1 MLESQSSSG
10 SVTAPARAA
19 AGGRGQSL
27 RSYAALAA
35 VCLFW
40 GTTYLTIRMALES
53 FPPLTLVAIRF
64 TVAGVILLAVA
75 VLSGARLPK
84 GRDLWTV
91 ALTGVVLLGGSN
103 TFLVFSETWIPSGMA
118 ALFIT
123 ISPFWLVGTEAL
135 MPGGDR
141 LRRTTIVGMLIG
153 LVGTA
158 LLIARSPSGEGLGS
172 GPLLLRG
179 FLVLQLANACWSF
192 GSIYYRRH
200 PSKAHPIVNGGIQ
213 MLAAGLVLAVAAL
226 AFPEHPVTPTFRG
239 VFGLVYLVLFGSLVG
254 YSSYIYA
261 LSHLRVAVV
270 SIYPYVNT
278 VVAVFLGWWFYREP
292 LGVREIMAMLIIF
305 AGVAVVKRFN
315 K

>member
-1 MLESQSSSG
+1 MG
-10 SVTAPARAA
+10 SPPSLSAAGRARAQA
-19 AGGRGQSL
+19 V
-27 RSYAALAA
+27 RSYGALIS

-40 GTTYLTIRMALES
+40 GTTYLTIRMGLES
-53 FPPLTLVAIRF
+53 FPPLVLVAIRF
-64 TVAGVILLAVA
+64 SVAGAILLLAA
-75 VLSGARLPK
+75 ILKGARLPK
-84 GRDLWTV
+84 GRELWGG
-91 ALTGVVLLGGSN
+91 ALTGVLLLGGSN

-135 MPGGDR
+135 IRGGDR
-141 LRRTTIVGMLIG
+141 LHRPTILGMLVG
-153 LVGTA
+153 LGGTA
-158 LLIARSPSGEGLGS
+158 LLVVRSSPGEGFGA

-179 FLVLQLANACWSF
+179 FLVLQLGNACWAL
-192 GSIYYRRH
+192 GSIYYRRQ
-200 PSKAHPIVNGGIQ
+200 PASAHPIVNGAVQ

-226 AFPEHPVTPTFRG
+226 LVPEHPITPTVRG
-239 VFGLVYLVLFGSLVG
+239 VAGLVYLIIFGSIIG

-292 LGVREIMAMLIIF
+292 CGLRETAAMLIIF
-305 AGVAVVKRFN
+305 AGVALVKRAS
-315 K
+315 KD

>member
-1 MLESQSSSG
+1 LGSRSISSA
-10 SVTAPARAA
+10 APAAA
-19 AGGRGQSL
+19 AAVGGRAPAVW
-27 RSYAALAA
+27 SYGALIA

-53 FPPLTLVAIRF
+53 FPPITLVAIRF
-64 TVAGVILLAVA
+64 SVAGAILLVA
-75 VLSGARLPK
+75 ALLSGACLPK
-84 GRDLWTV
+84 GRELWIG

-103 TFLVFSETWIPSGMA
+103 TFLVVAETWIPSGLA

-123 ISPFWLVGTEAL
+123 ISPFWMVGIEAL

-141 LRRTTIVGMLIG
+141 LRRATIIGMLIG
-153 LVGTA
+153 LGGTA
-158 LLIARSPSGEGLGS
+158 LLVLRSSPREGLGA
-172 GPLLLRG
+172 GPLMMYG
-179 FLVLQLANACWSF
+179 FLILQLGNACWSA
-192 GSIYYRRH
+192 GSVYYRRQ
-200 PSKAHPIVNGGIQ
+200 PARAHPIVSGSIQ
-213 MLAAGLVLAVAAL
+213 MLAAGLVLALAAL
-226 AFPEHPVTPTFRG
+226 VIPQHPVTLTFRG
-239 VFGLVYLVLFGSLVG
+239 VAGLVYLIIFGSIVG

-292 LGVREIMAMLIIF
+292 FGLRETVAMLVIF
-305 AGVAVVKRFN
+305 AGVAVVKRYN

>member
-1 MLESQSSSG
+1 MS
-10 SVTAPARAA
+10 A
-19 AGGRGQSL
+19 AGRKRAQAV
-27 RSYAALAA
+27 RSYGALAS

-53 FPPLTLVAIRF
+53 FPPLALVAIRF
-64 TVAGVILLAVA
+64 SLAGAILLAA
-75 VLSGARLPK
+75 AILKGAHLPK
-84 GRDLWTV
+84 GRELWGG
-91 ALTGVVLLGGSN
+91 ALTGVLLLGGSN
-103 TFLVFSETWIPSGMA
+103 TFLVVSETWIPSGMA

-141 LRRTTIVGMLIG
+141 LHRPTILGMLVG
-153 LVGTA
+153 LGGTA
-158 LLIARSPSGEGLGS
+158 LLVLRSSPGEGLGS

-179 FLVLQLANACWSF
+179 FLLLQLGNACWAL
-192 GSIYYRRH
+192 GSIYYRRQ
-200 PSKAHPIVNGGIQ
+200 PARAHPIVVSAIQ
-213 MLAAGLVLAVAAL
+213 MLAAGLVLAL
-226 AFPEHPVTPTFRG
+226 ATLVIPEHPITPNLRG
-239 VFGLVYLVLFGSLVG
+239 VAGLVYLIIFGSIVG

-270 SIYPYVNT
+270 SVYPYFNT

-292 LGVREIMAMLIIF
+292 FGLRETAAMIVIF
-305 AGVAVVKRFN
+305 TGVALVKRAS

>member
-1 MLESQSSSG
+1 MG
-10 SVTAPARAA
+10 SPPSLSAAHRVRAQA
-19 AGGRGQSL
+19 V
-27 RSYAALAA
+27 RSYGALAA

-53 FPPLTLVAIRF
+53 FPPLALVAIRF
-64 TVAGVILLAVA
+64 SIAGAILLVA
-75 VLSGARLPK
+75 ALLKGARLPK
-84 GRDLWTV
+84 GRELWIGG
-91 ALTGVVLLGGSN
+91 LTGVLLLGGSN
-103 TFLVFSETWIPSGMA
+103 TWLVIAETWIPSGMA

-141 LRRTTIVGMLIG
+141 LHRPTILGMLVG
-153 LVGTA
+153 LGGTA
-158 LLIARSPSGEGLGS
+158 LLVLRDSSGQGFGS

-179 FLVLQLANACWSF
+179 FLVLQLANACWAA
-192 GSIYYRRH
+192 GSIYYRRQ
-200 PSKAHPIVNGGIQ
+200 PASAHPIVMSAIQ
-213 MLAAGLVLAVAAL
+213 MLAAGLVLALVAL
-226 AFPEHPVTPTFRG
+226 VIPEHPITPTVRG
-239 VFGLVYLVLFGSLVG
+239 VAGLVYLMIFGSIVG

-292 LGVREIMAMLIIF
+292 FGLRETAAMLIIF
-305 AGVAVVKRFN
+305 TGVALVKRAS
-315 K
+315 KH